1 MTGKIIILFLLS
13 VNFVLRMDKEHI
25 KRGQANLLDLEMPDP
40 GQSSPA
46 VPSSATS
53 KCSWWPFCESDT
65 FICGGTQKSLC
76 NVYGTNGSKQS
87 EAPSESALSRAV
99 IRANRLNHQ
108 IIQDRTCPWG
118 CGRTVLC
125 GGTKRACCEKFGKNG
140 THKHE
145 RPSDEELKLMRQH
158 NDRKRK

>member
-13 VNFVLRMDKEHI
+13 VNFVLMMDKEHI

-87 EAPSESALSRAV
+87 EAPSESALLRAV
-99 IRANRLNHQ
+99 ERDRNWSKRSKDQ
-108 IIQDRTCPWG
+108 ICPWG
-118 CGRTVLC
+118 CGRAVIC
-125 GGTKRACCEKFGKNG
+125 GGKRGNILRNMG
-140 THKHE
+140 TMG
-145 RPSDEELKLMRQH
+145 PI
-158 NDRKRK
+158 NT